1 MPNSP
6 ARPGTAPAGTR
17 LPDAT
22 MSAMSTPTPPVPTT
36 ARTPDELIAADHL
49 LTEDERDTAVT
60 VRDVLDD
67 HVRPH
72 VAQWYLDGSL
82 PARDL
87 AKLFGDLGLLG
98 MHLEGYGCAG
108 TTATMYGVAC
118 RELEAVDGG
127 VRSLVSVQGSLAMF
141 AVHRFG
147 SEAHKQQWLPRMAAG
162 DAIGCFG
169 LTEPDAGSD
178 PSGMRTHARRDG
190 SGDRADWVLDGTK
203 MWITNAPVADV
214 AVIWAHTDEGIRG
227 FVVPTA
233 TPGFSSREVPGK
245 LSLRASVTGEIVLDG
260 VRLPHD
266 AVLPGVVGLRGPLS
280 CLTEARFG
288 IVWGATGAI
297 RDSLT
302 VALDYTRTRVQFGRP
317 IAGFQLTQAKFAD
330 AMAAYAKAL
339 LLALHLGRVKDG
351 AVPGAR
357 LTPELVSLGKLDNVR
372 AALTVA
378 RSMRTVLGGSGITVD
393 YSPLRHAINLETVL
407 TYEGTQEVHQLIV
420 GKALT
425 GLDAF
430 SG

>member
-1 MPNSP
+1 M
-6 ARPGTAPAGTR
+6 GGMT
-17 LPDAT
+17 
-22 MSAMSTPTPPVPTT
+22 TPPA
-36 ARTPDELIAADHL
+36 ARTPDELAALDGL
-49 LTEDERDTAVT
+49 LTDDERDTAAT
-60 VRDVLDD
+60 VRAVLDE

-72 VAQWYLDGSL
+72 VAQWYLDGDL

-118 RELEAVDGG
+118 RELEEADGG

-141 AVHRFG
+141 AIHRFG
-147 SEAHKQQWLPRMAAG
+147 SEEQKQEWLPRMAAG
-162 DAIGCFG
+162 EAIGCFG

-178 PSGMRTHARRDG
+178 PSSMRTRARRDG
-190 SGDRADWVLDGTK
+190 DDWVLDGAK

-214 AVIWAHTDEGIRG
+214 AVVWARTDDGVRG
-227 FVVPTA
+227 FVVPTS
-233 TPGFSSREVPGK
+233 TPGFSAPEVTGK
-245 LSLRASVTGEIVLDG
+245 LSLRASVTGQIVLEG
-260 VRLPHD
+260 VRVPAD
-266 AVLPGVVGLRGPLS
+266 AVLPEVRGLRGPLS

-302 VALDYTRTRVQFGRP
+302 TALEYAATRVQFGRP

-330 AMAAYAKAL
+330 AEAAYAKAV

-351 AVPGAR
+351 AVPGTSM
-357 LTPELVSLGKLDNVR
+357 TPELISLGKLDNVR
-372 AALTVA
+372 AALEVA
-378 RSMRTVLGGSGITVD
+378 RSMRTILGGSGITAD
-393 YSPLRHAINLETVL
+393 YSPLRHATNLETVL
-407 TYEGTQEVHQLIV
+407 TYEGTQEVHQLV
-420 GKALT
+420 LGKALT

-430 SG
+430 GT

>member
-1 MPNSP
+1 MTTAPSP
-6 ARPGTAPAGTR
+6 AP
-17 LPDAT
+17 
-22 MSAMSTPTPPVPTT
+22 
-36 ARTPDELIAADHL
+36 RTPDQL
-49 LTEDERDTAVT
+49 LALDAVLTDEERDTAAT
-60 VRDVLDD
+60 VRAVLDD

-72 VAQWYLDGSL
+72 VGQWYLDGTL

-98 MHLEGYGCAG
+98 MHLHGYGCAG

-127 VRSLVSVQGSLAMF
+127 VRSLVSVQGSLAMY
-141 AVHRFG
+141 AIHRFG
-147 SEAHKQQWLPRMAAG
+147 SEAQKQEWLPRMAAG
-162 DAIGCFG
+162 EAIGCFG
-169 LTEPDAGSD
+169 LTEPDVGSD
-178 PSGMRTHARRDG
+178 PSGMLTWARRDG
-190 SGDRADWVLDGTK
+190 GGATADWILSGAK
-203 MWITNAPVADV
+203 MWITNSPVADV
-214 AVIWAHTDEGIRG
+214 AVVWAKTDDGVRG

-233 TPGFSSREVPGK
+233 TKGFSAPEIENK
-245 LSLRASVTGEIVLDG
+245 LSLRASITGEIVLDD

-266 AVLPGVVGLRGPLS
+266 AVLPEVTGLRGPLS
-280 CLTEARFG
+280 CLSEARYG

-302 VALDYTRTRVQFGRP
+302 TALAYAAARVQFNRP

-330 AMAAYAKAL
+330 AEAAYAKAV

-351 AVPGAR
+351 AYPGVTI
-357 LTPELVSLGKLDNVR
+357 TPEMVSVGKFDNVR
-372 AALTVA
+372 TALEVC
-378 RSMRTVLGGSGITVD
+378 RSMRTILGGSGITAD
-393 YSPLRHAINLETVL
+393 YSPLRHATNLETVL

-430 SG
+430 SN